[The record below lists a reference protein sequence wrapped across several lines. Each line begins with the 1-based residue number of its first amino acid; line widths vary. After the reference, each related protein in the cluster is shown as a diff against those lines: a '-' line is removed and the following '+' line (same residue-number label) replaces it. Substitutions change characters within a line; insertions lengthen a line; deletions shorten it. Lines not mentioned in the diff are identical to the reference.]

1 MTGAT
6 LLRGGFL
13 ARGPAGG
20 WCFASR
26 GNIHVHPEMDSARRC
41 GETRF
46 KHKFTLHRV
55 AAIVD
60 GQALVIDPKQEAA
73 TVLEATSR
81 PTRMRWVVPSEM
93 QQDFNELMVP
103 FAKALKL
110 TQPQVIRQNCSR
122 SISFPES
129 TY

>member
-1 MTGAT
+1 M
-6 LLRGGFL
+6 
-13 ARGPAGG
+13 
-20 WCFASR
+20 
-26 GNIHVHPEMDSARRC
+26 ESARKC
-41 GETRF
+41 AATRF
-46 KHKFTLHRV
+46 KKSATFHRV

-60 GQALVIDPKQEAA
+60 GEPLVIDPKQEAA

-103 FAKALKL
+103 FVKALKL